1 MMMKG
6 NKMQITLNI
15 NPKLLAKLASQYEL
29 EISDLES
36 NIVEYFKAY
45 ENDELLEELIT
56 DTIINY

>member
-1 MMMKG
+1 MKG
-6 NKMQITLNI
+6 NKMQITLNF